1 MQRRL
6 TRIALAAAGA
16 LLLGTAATGAALAF
30 SRLFAGPQGNGTGV
44 APNGWLLTPAGQQL
58 DLADQVYWADR
69 PDGQALSPDGRTLL
83 ISSGGQSV
91 VTMKVVDTA
100 TRRVRQTIPYPS
112 PEAFFIGVVWSPD
125 GKRAFAPAGGNNKVR
140 TYSFDGQQLHE
151 GASIPVPGFPAGLAL
166 STDGGTLFV
175 AQNTA
180 DGLGIVDLTAGKLTS
195 VSVGPCDKTQLVPFQ
210 GGVPAQCQPYGVA
223 LSQDGATAYVSNW
236 GEHSVTAPA
245 TVCRLSSWCA
255 CPMTTRR
262 ARHPAPGPPRLS

>member
-1 MQRRL
+1 M
-6 TRIALAAAGA
+6 
-16 LLLGTAATGAALAF
+16 
-30 SRLFAGPQGNGTGV
+30 
-44 APNGWLLTPAGQQL
+44 
-58 DLADQVYWADR
+58 
-69 PDGQALSPDGRTLL
+69 
-83 ISSGGQSV
+83 
-91 VTMKVVDTA
+91 
-100 TRRVRQTIPYPS
+100 
-112 PEAFFIGVVWSPD
+112 
-125 GKRAFAPAGGNNKVR
+125 R

-236 GEHSVTAPA
+236 GEHSVTAVDVASRSVRGHVQVGTHPNA
-245 TVCRLSSWCA
+245 LVVNPSRGSHELYVANGDSDTVSVAL
-255 CPMTTRR
+255 
-262 ARHPAPGPPRLS
+262 APGPTRTAPTRRSAVSSRASTSPRWHTARCPSSRSRTSSSLSATRSR